1 MVCQLYDWFH
11 WNCKLN
17 VWWAYAA
24 CLNSSHT
31 HKHTNIWTHMH
42 HQIFHMNHN
51 TVERILPIFFAHIL
65 CAGCLHTTHT
75 SVIITLFKCN
85 FILTTLDWCY
95 VFLHVASLLLLL
107 LVFCTK
113 GVRTLYLSANWVRDL
128 IFRSHTPIFFL
139 HLFAVLLFFH
149 TLTHSLD
156 HKQRLHSKWVLM
168 PMTTSQYNEN
178 EEKKPTAPRSLNYEC
193 Q

>member
-1 MVCQLYDWFH
+1 M
-11 WNCKLN
+11 N
-17 VWWAYAA
+17 
-24 CLNSSHT
+24 T
-31 HKHTNIWTHMH
+31 HAPSNISYESQHSRTH
-42 HQIFHMNHN
+42 IANLFCPYSLCW
-51 TVERILPIFFAHIL
+51 LPAQ
-65 CAGCLHTTHT
+65 CTHTTHT

-95 VFLHVASLLLLL
+95 VFLHVASLLLL